1 MGYLSLRGTTHSVT
15 LDFRPPYGMHLTL
28 NTLNELEKHA
38 QPSTQK
44 ACAPRKLV
52 IAANEAKTEALEEL
66 QDLVSCRSI
75 NLPWKRHSSNQSAL
89 KLLLDI
95 TVLEVEEGPSSRH
108 VSHVSDVRPP

>member
-1 MGYLSLRGTTHSVT
+1 MY
-15 LDFRPPYGMHLTL
+15 LTL